1 MFRKFEFKNLTIN
14 PAYIDGEMDSE
25 DSSSVSDER
34 KSFYESFDDNE
45 SPELSMFEMI
55 SEI

>member
-14 PAYIDGEMDSE
+14 PAYIDGEMDPE

-34 KSFYESFDDNE
+34 KSFYESLDDNE
-45 SPELSMFEMI
+45 SPELSMFEII